1 VPLHL
6 PFRERRARRV
16 GELTLAAVV
25 ALSVIVTPGLI
36 HGRGTRSNQA
46 AAVAAVTPLRSPA
59 PSTPSRLLHHHHWT
73 SSDAARPA
81 SVSDERAF
89 RHLWATSPA
98 FRMRVTY
105 AHATPRRRAA
115 LRKFFHPKRAAKAR
129 APRPAVVVRP
139 AARAV
144 VAVPAVA
151 GWTVWDTIA
160 ACESSG
166 NWHDN
171 TGNGYS
177 GGLQFSPSTW
187 SGYGGGQFAAHAWQA
202 SREQQIVVAER
213 IHAAQGSYRAWPVC
227 GTRV

>member
-1 VPLHL
+1 MHL
-6 PFRERRARRV
+6 QPPFRERRARRV

-46 AAVAAVTPLRSPA
+46 AAVATATPLTTPA
-59 PSTPSRLLHHHHWT
+59 PSTPSRRLRHHHWT
-73 SSDAARPA
+73 SSDAVRPA

-89 RHLWATSPA
+89 RHLWATSAA
-98 FRMRVTY
+98 FRMRVTF
-105 AHATPRRRAA
+105 ARATPRQRAA
-115 LRKFFHPKRAAKAR
+115 LRKFFHPAPPRKAQ

-139 AARAV
+139 AARSV

-177 GGLQFSPSTW
+177 GGLQFSPTTW
-187 SGYGGGQFAAHAWQA
+187 IQYGGGQFTAYAWQA

-227 GTRV
+227 GSRV